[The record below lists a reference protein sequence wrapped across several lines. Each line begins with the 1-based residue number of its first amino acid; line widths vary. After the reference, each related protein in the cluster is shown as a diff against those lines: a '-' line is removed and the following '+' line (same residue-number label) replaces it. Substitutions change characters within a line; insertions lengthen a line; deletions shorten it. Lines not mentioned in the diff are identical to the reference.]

1 MKEMLNFI
9 LTILTVAMFAL
20 LTFAKLNEFA
30 NWVDLTKFQTAINIV
45 ASYGPMVLLCGFAF
59 GGMFGRAVSKIMFI
73 VIVLLLV
80 VFGVAIFAPDFIAN
94 IFGSGTT
101 PPPPETEA
109 IFNLLR
115 F

>member
-1 MKEMLNFI
+1 MKETLNFV

-30 NWVDLTKFQTAINIV
+30 HWVDLSNYQKLIGYV

-59 GGMFGRAVSKIMFI
+59 GGMFGRAVSKILFI
-73 VIVLLLV
+73 FIVLLLV
-80 VFGVAIFAPDFIAN
+80 VFGIAIFAPNLVAS

-101 PPPPETEA
+101 PTPPETEA